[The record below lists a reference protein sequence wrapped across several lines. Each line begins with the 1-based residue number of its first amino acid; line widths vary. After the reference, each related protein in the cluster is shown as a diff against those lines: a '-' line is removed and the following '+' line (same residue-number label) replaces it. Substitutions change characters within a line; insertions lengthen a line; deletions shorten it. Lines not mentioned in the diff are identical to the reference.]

1 MQNVAATVL
10 AQYAAS
16 PRLNALINS
25 FNAALSPDSF
35 ISDFY
40 GLIWNIDTAEKYG
53 LDVWGKIVGVSCW
66 LTVKDDFNYL
76 GFSESRMDTP
86 VMDDPCPFNQA
97 PFYNGKSDTRTV
109 DLSDAVYWRL
119 ILMKAMSN
127 ITDCSVPD
135 INLMLRFMFGKKRRA
150 YVLNNG
156 GLRMSYVF
164 ESALSLAE
172 LAIIQSSGALP
183 SPPGVY
189 VSVVLKESRN
199 EGQ

>member
-35 ISDFY
+35 INDFY
-40 GLIWNIDTAEKYG
+40 DLIWNIDTAEKYG
-53 LDVWGKIVGVSCW
+53 LDVWGKIVGVSRR

-76 GFSESRMDTP
+76 GFSEARMDNP
-86 VMDDPCPFNQA
+86 RPFNQA
-97 PFYNGKSDTRTV
+97 PFYSGKSVTRTV
-109 DLSDAVYWRL
+109 DLSDEIYRRL

-135 INLMLRFMFGKKRRA
+135 INRMLRFMFGKNRRA
-150 YVLNNG
+150 YVLNDG
-156 GLRMSYVF
+156 GLRMSYIF
-164 ESALSLAE
+164 EFALSSAE

-189 VSVVLKESRN
+189 VSVVLKETSN
-199 EGQ
+199 EA